1 LHKLKIALLSYR
13 SAPFSGGQGIFVRE
27 LSSALLK
34 RGHEVDIISGPP
46 MPILDPGNK
55 LIKLEGLNLF
65 ETFNFRD
72 RVFKLWNKKN
82 KDSLDYYDFFKTLI
96 GGFPEMYSFGER
108 VKKYLSH
115 KKDYDIVIDNQ
126 SLSLGMLEIQKTYP
140 FIEIIHHPITK
151 DFKYDLIYSN
161 GFMQRFFKKR
171 WYSFLKMNKKV
182 APKLKK
188 IITPSVNSKKD
199 IALDFKIDPK
209 RIDVI
214 PNGLDLTIFKKN
226 NELERERFKIVTVA
240 SADIPLKG
248 LDTTL
253 KAISLILDKYP
264 NIKLSVVGNPRE
276 NGHTERVIRQ
286 LNLTN
291 HISFKTNL
299 SKEEVAYEYQSSS
312 LAIISSLYEGF
323 GFPAAEAMAC
333 GTPIISSNSSALPEI
348 IQDFG
353 QLYEPGNSVALRDCI
368 ENFYLNRSSYN
379 DLAKKGS
386 LYANE
391 TFNWEKI
398 ALDYEEQFLET
409 IEKFNSC

>member
-1 LHKLKIALLSYR
+1 MHKLKIALLSYR

-188 IITPSVNSKKD
+188 IITPSANSKKD
-199 IALDFKIDPK
+199 IALDFKIDPR

-226 NELERERFKIVTVA
+226 NGLESERFKIVTVA

-264 NIKLSVVGNPRE
+264 NTKLSVVGNPRE

-286 LNLTN
+286 LNLNN

-409 IEKFNSC
+409 IEKFN

>member
-1 LHKLKIALLSYR
+1 MHKLKIALLSYR
-13 SAPFSGGQGIFVRE
+13 SAPFSGGQGIFIRE

-188 IITPSVNSKKD
+188 IITPSENSKKD

-214 PNGLDLTIFKKN
+214 PNGLDLAIFKKN
-226 NELERERFKIVTVA
+226 NGLESERFKIVTVA

-264 NIKLSVVGNPRE
+264 NTKLSVVGNPRE

-286 LNLTN
+286 LNLNN

-398 ALDYEEQFLET
+398 ALDYEEQFFET

>member
-1 LHKLKIALLSYR
+1 MHKLKIALLSYR
-13 SAPFSGGQGIFVRE
+13 SAPFSGGQGIFVKE
-27 LSSALLK
+27 LSNALSK
-34 RGHEVDIISGPP
+34 RGHEIDIISGPP
-46 MPILDPGNK
+46 MPILDPGIK

-65 ETFNFRD
+65 ETFSFRD
-72 RVFKLWNKKN
+72 RLLKLWNKKD
-82 KDSLDYYDFFKTLI
+82 KDFLDYYDFFKTLI

-108 VKKYLSH
+108 AKKHLSQ

-126 SLSLGMLEIQKTYP
+126 SLSSGMLEIQKNYP
-140 FIEIIHHPITK
+140 FVEIIHHPITK

-161 GFMQRFFKKR
+161 GYIQRFFKKR
-171 WYSFLKMNKKV
+171 WYTFLKMNKKV

-188 IITPSVNSKKD
+188 IITVSLNSKKD
-199 IALDFKIDPK
+199 IAIDFKTDPK
-209 RIDVI
+209 RIHVI
-214 PNGLDLTIFKKN
+214 PNGLDLEVFKKN
-226 NELERERFKIVTVA
+226 DVLERENFKIVTVA
-240 SADIPLKG
+240 SADVPLKG

-276 NGHTERVIRQ
+276 NGHTERLIRQ

-291 HISFKTNL
+291 HVSFKTNL

-312 LAIISSLYEGF
+312 LAVISSLYEGF

-348 IQDFG
+348 VQDFG
-353 QLYEPGNSVALRDCI
+353 QLYEPGNPDALKECI
-368 ENFYLNRSSYN
+368 ENFYLNRPSFKN
-379 DLAKKGS
+379 LAQEGS

>member
-1 LHKLKIALLSYR
+1 MHKLKIALLSYR
-13 SAPFSGGQGIFVRE
+13 SAPFSGGQGIFVKE
-27 LSSALLK
+27 LSNALSK
-34 RGHEVDIISGPP
+34 RGHEIDIISGPP
-46 MPILDPGNK
+46 MPILDPGIK

-65 ETFNFRD
+65 ETFSFRD
-72 RVFKLWNKKN
+72 RLLKLWNKKN
-82 KDSLDYYDFFKTLI
+82 KDTLDYYDFFKTLI

-108 VKKYLSH
+108 IKKYLSQ
-115 KKDYDIVIDNQ
+115 KKDYDIIIDNQ
-126 SLSLGMLEIQKTYP
+126 SLSSGMLEIQKNYP
-140 FIEIIHHPITK
+140 FVEIIHHPITK

-161 GFMQRFFKKR
+161 GYIQRFFKKR
-171 WYSFLKMNKKV
+171 WYSFLKMNKTV

-188 IITPSVNSKKD
+188 VITPSFNSKKD
-199 IALDFKIDPK
+199 IVLDFNIDPN

-214 PNGLDLTIFKKN
+214 PNGLDLTVFKKN
-226 NELERERFKIVTVA
+226 NGLERERFKIVTVA

-291 HISFKTNL
+291 HVSFKTNL

-312 LAIISSLYEGF
+312 LAVISSLYEGF

-348 IQDFG
+348 VQDFG
-353 QLYEPGNSVALRDCI
+353 QLYEPGNSDALKDCI
-368 ENFYLNRSSYN
+368 ENFYLNRSAFN

>member
-1 LHKLKIALLSYR
+1 MHKLKIALLSYR
-13 SAPFSGGQGIFVRE
+13 SAPFSGGQGIFVKE
-27 LSSALLK
+27 LSNALLK
-34 RGHEVDIISGPP
+34 RGHEIDIISGPP
-46 MPILDPGNK
+46 MPMLDQGIK

-65 ETFNFRD
+65 ETFSFRD
-72 RVFKLWNKKN
+72 RVLKLWNKKD
-82 KDSLDYYDFFKTLI
+82 KDFLDYYDFFITLI

-108 VKKYLSH
+108 AKKHLSE
-115 KKDYDIVIDNQ
+115 KKDYDIIIDNQ
-126 SLSLGMLEIQKTYP
+126 SLSSGMLEIQKNYP

-161 GFMQRFFKKR
+161 GYIQRFFKKR

-188 IITPSVNSKKD
+188 IITVSLNSKKD
-199 IALDFKIDPK
+199 IANDFKIDPK
-209 RIDVI
+209 RIHVI
-214 PNGLDLTIFKKN
+214 PNGLDLEVFKKN
-226 NELERERFKIVTVA
+226 DVLERENFKIVTVA

-248 LDTTL
+248 LDTSL

-276 NGHTERVIRQ
+276 NGHTERLIRQ

-291 HISFKTNL
+291 HVSFKTNL

-348 IQDFG
+348 VQDFG
-353 QLYEPGNSVALRDCI
+353 QLYEPGDSNALKERI
-368 ENFYLNRSSYN
+368 ENFFLNRTSFKN
-379 DLAKKGS
+379 LAQEGS

>member
-1 LHKLKIALLSYR
+1 MHKLKIALLSYR
-13 SAPFSGGQGIFVRE
+13 SAPFSGGQGIFVKE
-27 LSSALLK
+27 LSNALLK
-34 RGHEVDIISGPP
+34 RGHEIDIISGPP
-46 MPILDPGNK
+46 MPMLEPGIK

-65 ETFNFRD
+65 ETFSFRD
-72 RVFKLWNKKN
+72 RLLKLWNKKD
-82 KDSLDYYDFFKTLI
+82 KDFLDYYDFFKTLI
-96 GGFPEMYSFGER
+96 GGFPEMFSFGER
-108 VKKYLSH
+108 AKKHLSQ

-126 SLSLGMLEIQKTYP
+126 SLSSGMLEIQKNYP
-140 FIEIIHHPITK
+140 FVEIIHHPITK

-161 GFMQRFFKKR
+161 GYIQRFFKKR

-188 IITPSVNSKKD
+188 IITPSLNSKKD
-199 IALDFKIDPK
+199 IELDLKIEPN

-214 PNGLDLTIFKKN
+214 PNGLDLTVFKKN
-226 NELERERFKIVTVA
+226 NVLERERFKIVTVA

-264 NIKLSVVGNPRE
+264 NTKLSVVGNPRE
-276 NGHTERVIRQ
+276 NGHTERLIRQ

-291 HISFKTNL
+291 HVSFKTNL

-312 LAIISSLYEGF
+312 LAVISSLYEGF

-348 IQDFG
+348 VQDFG
-353 QLYEPGNSVALRDCI
+353 QLYEPGNSYALKDCI
-368 ENFYLNRSSYN
+368 ENFYQNSSVFN

-398 ALDYEEQFLET
+398 ALDYEEQFLEI

>member
-72 RVFKLWNKKN
+72 RAFKLWNKKN

>member
-1 LHKLKIALLSYR
+1 MHKLKIALLSYR

-46 MPILDPGNK
+46 MPILDPRNK

-140 FIEIIHHPITK
+140 FIEIIHHPVTK

-188 IITPSVNSKKD
+188 IITPSENSKKD

-214 PNGLDLTIFKKN
+214 PNGLDLAIFKKN
-226 NELERERFKIVTVA
+226 NGLESERFKIVTVA

-264 NIKLSVVGNPRE
+264 NTKLSVVGNPRE

-286 LNLTN
+286 LNLNN

-409 IEKFNSC
+409 IEKFN

>member
-226 NELERERFKIVTVA
+226 NGLERERFKIVTVA

-264 NIKLSVVGNPRE
+264 NTKLSVVGNPRE

>member
-1 LHKLKIALLSYR
+1 MTQETGWHTSNNILHKLKIALLSYR

-151 DFKYDLIYSN
+151 DFKYDLIYST
-161 GFMQRFFKKR
+161 GFMPF
-171 WYSFLKMNKKV
+171 
-182 APKLKK
+182 
-188 IITPSVNSKKD
+188 
-199 IALDFKIDPK
+199 
-209 RIDVI
+209 
-214 PNGLDLTIFKKN
+214 
-226 NELERERFKIVTVA
+226 E
-240 SADIPLKG
+240 
-248 LDTTL
+248 
-253 KAISLILDKYP
+253 
-264 NIKLSVVGNPRE
+264 
-276 NGHTERVIRQ
+276 
-286 LNLTN
+286 
-291 HISFKTNL
+291 
-299 SKEEVAYEYQSSS
+299 
-312 LAIISSLYEGF
+312 
-323 GFPAAEAMAC
+323 
-333 GTPIISSNSSALPEI
+333 
-348 IQDFG
+348 
-353 QLYEPGNSVALRDCI
+353 
-368 ENFYLNRSSYN
+368 
-379 DLAKKGS
+379 
-386 LYANE
+386 
-391 TFNWEKI
+391 
-398 ALDYEEQFLET
+398 
-409 IEKFNSC
+409 

>member
-1 LHKLKIALLSYR
+1 
-13 SAPFSGGQGIFVRE
+13 
-27 LSSALLK
+27 
-34 RGHEVDIISGPP
+34 

-188 IITPSVNSKKD
+188 IITPSANSKKD
-199 IALDFKIDPK
+199 IALDFKIDPR

-226 NELERERFKIVTVA
+226 NGLESERFKIVTVA

-253 KAISLILDKYP
+253 KAISLILDKNP
-264 NIKLSVVGNPRE
+264 NTKLSVVGNPRE
-276 NGHTERVIRQ
+276 NGHTERIIRQ
-286 LNLTN
+286 LNLNN

-409 IEKFNSC
+409 IEKFN

>member
-1 LHKLKIALLSYR
+1 MHKLKIALLSYR
-13 SAPFSGGQGIFVRE
+13 SAPFSGGQGIFVKE
-27 LSSALLK
+27 LSNALLK
-34 RGHEVDIISGPP
+34 RGHEIDIISGPP
-46 MPILDPGNK
+46 MPMLDPGIK

-65 ETFNFRD
+65 ETFSFRD
-72 RVFKLWNKKN
+72 RVLKLLNKKN
-82 KDSLDYYDFFKTLI
+82 KDFLDYYDFFITLI

-108 VKKYLSH
+108 AKKHLSE
-115 KKDYDIVIDNQ
+115 KKDYDIIIDNQ
-126 SLSLGMLEIQKTYP
+126 SLSSGMLEIQKNYP
-140 FIEIIHHPITK
+140 FVEIIHHPLTK

-161 GFMQRFFKKR
+161 GYIQRFFKKR

-188 IITPSVNSKKD
+188 VITPSFNSKKD
-199 IALDFKIDPK
+199 IELDLKIEPN

-214 PNGLDLTIFKKN
+214 PNGLDLTVFKKN
-226 NELERERFKIVTVA
+226 NVLERERFKIVTVA

-276 NGHTERVIRQ
+276 NGHTERLIRQ

-291 HISFKTNL
+291 HVSFKTNL

-348 IQDFG
+348 VQDFG
-353 QLYEPGNSVALRDCI
+353 QLYEPGDSNALKERI
-368 ENFYLNRSSYN
+368 ENFFLNRTSFKN
-379 DLAKKGS
+379 LAQEGS

-398 ALDYEEQFLET
+398 ALDYEERFIET

>member
-1 LHKLKIALLSYR
+1 MHKLKIALLSYR
-13 SAPFSGGQGIFVRE
+13 SAPFSGGQGIFVKE
-27 LSSALLK
+27 LSNALSK
-34 RGHEVDIISGPP
+34 RGHQIDIISGPP
-46 MPILDPGNK
+46 MPMLDPGIK

-65 ETFNFRD
+65 ETFSFRD
-72 RVFKLWNKKN
+72 RVSKLWNKKD
-82 KDSLDYYDFFKTLI
+82 KDFLDYYDFFKTLI

-108 VKKYLSH
+108 AKKYLSQ
-115 KKDYDIVIDNQ
+115 KKDYDIVVDNQ
-126 SLSLGMLEIQKTYP
+126 SLSSGMLEIQKNYP
-140 FIEIIHHPITK
+140 FVEIIHHPITK

-161 GFMQRFFKKR
+161 GYIQRFFKKR

-188 IITPSVNSKKD
+188 IITVSLNSKKD
-199 IALDFKIDPK
+199 IAIDFKTDSK
-209 RIDVI
+209 RIHVI
-214 PNGLDLTIFKKN
+214 PNGLDLEVFKKN
-226 NELERERFKIVTVA
+226 DLLERENFKIVTVA

-264 NIKLSVVGNPRE
+264 KTKLSVIGNPRE
-276 NGHTERVIRQ
+276 NGHTERLIRQ

-291 HISFKTNL
+291 YVSFKTNL

-348 IQDFG
+348 VQDFG
-353 QLYEPGNSVALRDCI
+353 QLYEPGNSDALKEHI
-368 ENFYLNRSSYN
+368 ENFYLNRSSFN
-379 DLAKKGS
+379 NLAQEGS